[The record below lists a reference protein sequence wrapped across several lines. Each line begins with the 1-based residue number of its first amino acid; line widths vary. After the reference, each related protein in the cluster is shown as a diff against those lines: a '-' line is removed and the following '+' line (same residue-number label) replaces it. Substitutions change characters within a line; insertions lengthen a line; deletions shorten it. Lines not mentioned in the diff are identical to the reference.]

1 MTKEE
6 AMFAAKE
13 RKPVICNGIR
23 YKRISA
29 LIFRYLGDRD
39 RETMATGLPS
49 EVLFVELEDWH
60 ARSRTVANPSEVEAD
75 GW

>member
-39 RETMATGLPS
+39 RETMAIGLPS
-49 EVLFVELEDWH
+49 EVLFVELEDWY
-60 ARSRTVANPSEVEAD
+60 ARSRTVANPSAVEAD